1 MSIKDKV
8 LTEGMKIATH
18 PAVAPLLRD
27 ERLMKLLMQALA
39 VPGRL
44 SDLSEEQ
51 RDNFIRV
58 MGLATK
64 QEVEDL
70 KRSVRS
76 LEDEVSRLRSRQRE
90 AVDHDQDS

>member
-1 MSIKDKV
+1 MGIKDKV
-8 LTEGMKIATH
+8 MTEGMKLATH

-39 VPGRL
+39 VPGKL
-44 SDLSEEQ
+44 SDMSEEQ

-70 KRSVRS
+70 KRTVRS
-76 LEDEVSRLRSRQRE
+76 LEDELSRLRSELAAAR
-90 AVDHDQDS
+90 DS

>member
-8 LTEGMKIATH
+8 LSEGMKIATH

-70 KRSVRS
+70 KRSVRA
-76 LEDEVSRLRSRQRE
+76 LEDELSRLRSQQRE
-90 AVDHDQDS
+90 TSTSD